1 MQDGQ
6 ALVEFSVQWGWGVAW
21 QVGQCGTVM
30 VRLER
35 GGGDTQ
41 GRVCGGRAGGLRS
54 GRDVGGGCRA
64 EIRRQCEDK
73 AGCPREVSWAERGRR
88 PWGRAR
94 LGALKLATLLVQLGG
109 REPRTHSGWFSLG

>member
-1 MQDGQ
+1 
-6 ALVEFSVQWGWGVAW
+6 
-21 QVGQCGTVM
+21 M
-30 VRLER
+30 VRLQR

-41 GRVCGGRAGGLRS
+41 GRVRGGRAGGLRS

-94 LGALKLATLLVQLGG
+94 LGALQVATLLVQLGG